1 VKLGLALPT
10 TSADPRTPV
19 EAAARAAAVG
29 YDGVFSADHLFPPTG
44 AAGPSLECFSI
55 LSAVA
60 ATVPGMAVGTLVA
73 RVTLRPVGMLAKQAS
88 MLDHLNG
95 GRSILGLGTGDE
107 VSRREHETFGIPLP
121 PMHDRRVL
129 LEETALACRA
139 LFDGT
144 TWGGGSHVPELTGPL
159 QPPGSPAIW
168 LGGTSEAVVDMAA
181 RSADGWNGWALDLE
195 GFRVRANHLREAAAG
210 RDVDPT
216 WGGIVLVGE
225 DRADLDRLLARRA
238 ERGLSVGGVWT
249 GTRDELAVFAD
260 DLAAAGCAW
269 FVALVAGPRDRIDL
283 VAAALGR

>member
-1 VKLGLALPT
+1 MKLGLALPT
-10 TSADPRTPV
+10 TSADPHTPV
-19 EAAARAAAVG
+19 EAAARAAAAG

-44 AAGPSLECFSI
+44 EAGPSLECFSI

-60 ATVPGMAVGTLVA
+60 ATVPGVVVGTLVA

-88 MLDHLNG
+88 MLHHLSG

-121 PMHDRRVL
+121 PMSERRAL
-129 LEETALACRA
+129 LEETACACRA
-139 LFDGT
+139 LFDGKR
-144 TWGGGSHVPELTGPL
+144 WAGGRHVPELAGPL

-168 LGGTSEAVVDMAA
+168 LGGTSEAVVDMAG

-195 GFRVRANHLREAAAG
+195 GFRLRTARLRETAAG
-210 RDVDPT
+210 RAVDPT

-225 DRADLDRLLARRA
+225 DRADLERLLARRA

-249 GTRDELAVFAD
+249 GTREEFAVFAA
-260 DLAAAGCAW
+260 DLASAGCAW
-269 FVALVAGPRDRIDL
+269 LIALAAGPKDRIDL
-283 VAAALGR
+283 VADALGR